1 MRWGVGIRFEDNP
14 KTYYFDTRGLPLQM
28 GEKCVVETVLGLELG
43 EVVRKPFSVET
54 GETFK
59 PVIRKAEE
67 SDLVQWQINKEREK
81 DAFLLARSMVTEKE
95 LPMKLLKAHYT
106 LDRGKLIFYFVSEER
121 IDFRQ
126 LVKDLASIFRTR
138 IEMRQIGVRD
148 EARMFGGCG
157 MCGRELCCS
166 TFLFD
171 FDPISIK
178 MAKEQN
184 LVLNSAKI
192 SGMCG
197 RLMCCLS
204 FEYHLYQKLL
214 YKLPRKESKILTP
227 FGLAKVIEVNVFKDS
242 ISLRLE
248 DGREIEINEEEYDR
262 YFL

>member
-1 MRWGVGIRFEDNP
+1 
-14 KTYYFDTRGLPLQM
+14 
-28 GEKCVVETVLGLELG
+28 
-43 EVVRKPFSVET
+43 
-54 GETFK
+54 
-59 PVIRKAEE
+59 
-67 SDLVQWQINKEREK
+67 
-81 DAFLLARSMVTEKE
+81 
-95 LPMKLLKAHYT
+95 LPMKLLRAHYT

-126 LVKDLASIFRTR
+126 LVKDLAGIFRTR

-204 FEYHLYQKLL
+204 FEYYLYQKLL